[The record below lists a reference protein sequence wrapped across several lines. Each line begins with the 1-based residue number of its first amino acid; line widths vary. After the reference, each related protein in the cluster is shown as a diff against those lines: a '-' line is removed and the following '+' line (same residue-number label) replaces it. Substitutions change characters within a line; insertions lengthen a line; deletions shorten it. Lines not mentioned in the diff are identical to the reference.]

1 MMRFQKKM
9 QRMKPELDE
18 LKARH
23 GDNRIKLNQEMQKL
37 WKKHDVNPA
46 QQMAGCLIIFLQ
58 LPIWFGL
65 YSTLQYAIGLRQAPF
80 LYIEDLTR
88 PDMLFSFGYALPW
101 IGEWFNLLPL
111 LYVILTV
118 VNQRLQPKPE
128 DPQMLAQ
135 YKMMTFML
143 VFFGFIFYSFPA
155 GFMLY
160 IMTSAA
166 LGIIESKIIKAEL
179 ARDPEIGTVATGENA
194 AAQSSPGSAMYPAR
208 QKKSGASAA
217 PQKGK
222 SRSGR

>member
-1 MMRFQKKM
+1 MRFQKKM

-18 LKARH
+18 LKAKY

-65 YSTLQYAIGLRQAPF
+65 YSTRQYAIGLRQAPF

-88 PDMLFSFGYALPW
+88 PDRLFSFGYALPW

-128 DPQMLAQ
+128 DPPSYEAN
-135 YKMMTFML
+135 
-143 VFFGFIFYSFPA
+143 GR
-155 GFMLY
+155 
-160 IMTSAA
+160 
-166 LGIIESKIIKAEL
+166 
-179 ARDPEIGTVATGENA
+179 RDEDVPPPL
-194 AAQSSPGSAMYPAR
+194 SSGDPL
-208 QKKSGASAA
+208 AA
-217 PQKGK
+217 P
-222 SRSGR
+222 REPRP